1 MRWTPPFER
10 SYAGAMIAVD
20 TNVLVRLLT
29 WDDPE
34 QAAEA
39 KALFSANEIFVA
51 KTVLLETE
59 WVLRSLYALDTGRIA
74 AALRGLL
81 GLPRLRCEDRN
92 AVEMAL
98 RCYEQGLDFA
108 DALHLTSSVG
118 AGKLVT
124 FDQRFRKRGRGVCP
138 IEIFTVAA
146 LLDGT

>member
-1 MRWTPPFER
+1 
-10 SYAGAMIAVD
+10 MIAVD

-39 KALFSANEIFVA
+39 KALFSANDIFVA

-74 AALRGLL
+74 GALRGLL
-81 GLPRLRCEDRN
+81 GLPRVRCEDRN

-98 RCYEQGLDFA
+98 RCFEQGLDFA

-118 AGKLVT
+118 ASKLVT
-124 FDQRFRKRGRGVCP
+124 FDQRFRKRGRDVCP

-146 LLDGT
+146 VLDGT